1 MKKMERILHCLFS
14 EQRVQLFYRDGEHF
28 CLPAP
33 SDPSLLRL
41 IIGVLHRL
49 PSDVHTY
56 IYGQEQ
62 ECGTHPGL
70 LPAGFSRVK

>member
-1 MKKMERILHCLFS
+1 MH
-14 EQRVQLFYRDGEHF
+14 LFYRDGEHF

-49 PSDVHTY
+49 PSDVHTS
-56 IYGQEQ
+56 IYRREQ
-62 ECGTHPGL
+62 NVGL
-70 LPAGFSRVK
+70 IRVYYLLALAGLSNESHSLMSVFFVGD